1 VTPVLCLISDRLRLG
16 PDWETTLVER
26 VGAAARAG
34 VHLIQVRERDLE
46 GGDLLRLV
54 RRCAQAVAGTRAR
67 LIVNDRI
74 DVAISG
80 GAHGVHLR
88 ADSMSPR
95 RARAMAPRGFLV
107 GRSVH
112 GTDEARLVGG
122 SGAVD
127 YLIFGHVFDSQSKPG
142 EGPVGVRALEAAVTA
157 TTAPVL
163 AVGGITVA
171 RAAAIAAT
179 GAAGIAAIGLF
190 SEPALEALPAA
201 VAAVS
206 SAFDTRRGV
215 T

>member
-1 VTPVLCLISDRLRLG
+1 MTPVLCLISDRQRLG
-16 PDWETTLVER
+16 ADWETTLVER
-26 VGAAARAG
+26 VAAAARAG

-54 RRCAQAVAGTRAR
+54 RRCAQAVAGTRTR

-95 RARAMAPRGFLV
+95 RARALAPRGFLV

-112 GTDEARLVGG
+112 GTDEARFVGG

-142 EGPVGVRALEAAVTA
+142 QGPVGVRALEAAVTA
-157 TTAPVL
+157 TTTPVL
-163 AVGGITVA
+163 AVGGITAA
-171 RAAAIAAT
+171 RAAAVAQT

-190 SEPALEALPAA
+190 SEPSIEALTAT
-201 VAAVS
+201 VAALS
-206 SAFDTRRGV
+206 SAFDTRGGV